1 MADTVITSGPDLITD
16 GMLLCLD
23 IEKRT
28 SYPRVV
34 GDVALLEEWGDISGN
49 QNHADLVNFGFI
61 PSPSGIKHGASAMR
75 FDGVDNYLDLG
86 DKFDIAIGTFDFW
99 FVLDNSPAS
108 TDRIWGKNQNFE
120 CRWTATPEFVVDLGA
135 TSSITSTKTD
145 WSAEQWYNIT
155 LTWNSSSN
163 VSTLYVQGAQDT
175 TGTAT
180 SPVGLTGNFRI
191 GSSLDNSAYM
201 DGGVAIFRIYDRV
214 LSATEVAQ
222 NYNAT
227 KNRFG
232 L

>member
-1 MADTVITSGPDLITD
+1 MADTVITSGPDTVTD
-16 GMLLCLD
+16 GLILYLD
-23 IEKRT
+23 AINER
-28 SYPRVV
+28 SYPENVP
-34 GDVALLEEWGDISGN
+34 GGSLNFLGWGDISGN
-49 QNHADLVNFGFI
+49 GNNGDLDNMVLGNNE
-61 PSPSGIKHGASAMR
+61 SGGGIV
-75 FDGVDNYLDLG
+75 FDGTNDYVDMG
-86 DKFDIAIGTFDFW
+86 DKFDIATGTFDFW
-99 FVLDNSPAS
+99 FNLDNSPAS

-135 TSSITSTKTD
+135 TSSITSTKTN
-145 WSAEQWYNIT
+145 WSAGQWYNIT

-191 GSSLDNSAYM
+191 GSSLDNNAYM
-201 DGGVAIFRIYDRV
+201 DGKVAIFKIYDRV

-222 NYNAT
+222 NYNAVKT
-227 KNRFG
+227 RFG